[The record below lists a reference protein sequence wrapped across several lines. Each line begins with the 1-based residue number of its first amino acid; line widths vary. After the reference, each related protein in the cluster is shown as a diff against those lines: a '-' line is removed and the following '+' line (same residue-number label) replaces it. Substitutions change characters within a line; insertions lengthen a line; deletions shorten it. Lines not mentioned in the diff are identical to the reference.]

1 MLIAFELLVEASE
14 ENKLDEFINN
24 PKLTRNTASPES
36 VSHNTPS
43 QVERIETFQTTRTGR
58 GLNTAF
64 NLIQQLSRWSIQHRK
79 KLPQIKSLQ

>member
-43 QVERIETFQTTRTGR
+43 RVERIETFQTPRTDR
-58 GLNTAF
+58 DLNAAF
-64 NLIQQLSRWSIQHRK
+64 NSAA
-79 KLPQIKSLQ
+79 KSLVNSESKTTPLYFILE